1 MSRLFIIGAGFS
13 KAIANAPLAKELIH
27 SIYEYSLDKDELYS
41 YRHDTWDKD
50 RESFH
55 KLLEHLHKTIKPSMK
70 YLGKKFDILNKDFKG
85 FLKSTNIE
93 FICSLLDL
101 YLKHPFKPEA
111 KNVDLGF
118 PIPLLEFFNV
128 SELKSALSFI
138 KHTLIELLMEE
149 NLRIKKEVFA
159 EMANFF
165 QEGDCIISFNYD
177 LLVEQ
182 MLWQRELWNPFDGY
196 AVSKFPRNGN
206 EDVPESK
213 VQVIKIHGSINWR
226 SDRLFDPD
234 LKIINDHPFK
244 DKPLFKG
251 LNIPESL
258 HDKVKYRTYPLYSHV
273 ITPTFMKA
281 PEYKWEIELINT
293 AMEFCRKADEV
304 LILGY
309 SFPDA
314 DYITNLLFSQINKDI
329 DLKIILWHA
338 HPTDAN
344 NFYKGI
350 SQKFDFNEDKT
361 IYERTKIEDWIRNN
375 FEYVYYEQQ
384 QKVIKELGL

>member
-13 KAIANAPLAKELIH
+13 KAIANAPLAKELIY
-27 SIYEYSLDKDELYS
+27 SIYKYSLDKDELYS
-41 YRHDTWDKD
+41 SRYNIWNKD

-55 KLLEHLHKTIKPSMK
+55 KLLEHLHKTIKPSIKCLEKKLEKK
-70 YLGKKFDILNKDFKG
+70 YDILNKDFKG
-85 FLKSTNIE
+85 FLKNTNIE

-101 YLKHPFKPEA
+101 YIKHPFRPKE
-111 KNVDLGF
+111 KDVDLDF

-128 SELKSALSFI
+128 FELESALGFI

-149 NLRIKKEVFA
+149 NLSIEKEVFDK
-159 EMANFF
+159 MTDFF
-165 QEGDCIISFNYD
+165 KEGDYIISFNYD

-196 AVSKFPRNGN
+196 AISEFPRNGN

-226 SDRLFDPD
+226 SDRLFDPN
-234 LKIINDHPFK
+234 LKLINDHPFK
-244 DKPLFKG
+244 DKPLFEG
-251 LNIPESL
+251 LNIPKSI

-304 LILGY
+304 FILGY

-314 DYITNLLFSQINKDI
+314 DYITNLLFSQINKDV
-329 DLKIILWHA
+329 DLVM
-338 HPTDAN
+338 
-344 NFYKGI
+344 
-350 SQKFDFNEDKT
+350 SE
-361 IYERTKIEDWIRNN
+361 YEPK
-375 FEYVYYEQQ
+375 
-384 QKVIKELGL
+384 